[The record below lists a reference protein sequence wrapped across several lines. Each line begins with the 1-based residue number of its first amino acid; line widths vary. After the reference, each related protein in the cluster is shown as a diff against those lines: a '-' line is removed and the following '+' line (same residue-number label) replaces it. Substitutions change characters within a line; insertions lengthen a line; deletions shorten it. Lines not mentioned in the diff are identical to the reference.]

1 MRRLWPLL
9 FSALALIGILH
20 LAPTLYED
28 FKFARD
34 GVAAYGWYTDLEEQK
49 RYIHYAYHAGDQTFG
64 GQESWDDENSDI
76 YYHHNGDKLE
86 ISYLAHTPWISRRR
100 WGMQNRWQDFKEWA
114 EIYFAMFLAGIVWS
128 LVSRRQQSDLT
139 VKKPAEIRNASPRA

>member
-34 GVAAYGWYTDLEEQK
+34 GVAAYGWYADLEEQNK
-49 RYIHYAYHAGDQTFG
+49 YIHYAYQAGDQTFG

-76 YYHHNGDKLE
+76 YYHHNGEKLD
-86 ISYLAHTPWISRRR
+86 ISYLAHTPWVSRRR
-100 WGMQNRWQDFKEWA
+100 WGMQTLGRIPRSGQKSISQCFWRA
-114 EIYFAMFLAGIVWS
+114 LYCPS
-128 LVSRRQQSDLT
+128 LVGDSKAT
-139 VKKPAEIRNASPRA
+139 